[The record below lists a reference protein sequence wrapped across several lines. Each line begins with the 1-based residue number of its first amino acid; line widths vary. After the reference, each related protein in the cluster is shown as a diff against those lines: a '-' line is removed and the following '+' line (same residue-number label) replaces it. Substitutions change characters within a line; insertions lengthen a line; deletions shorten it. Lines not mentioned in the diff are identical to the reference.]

1 MLKYVIIHYL
11 EYSVLTLLA
20 LLGFFLICS
29 SNLLNQMSL
38 MAQEHDFYLTLNKSL
53 NDILVKNTFLNG
65 GLFQVVLVFV
75 SMGVRVEF
83 TCGYPPLNTFW

>member
-1 MLKYVIIHYL
+1 
-11 EYSVLTLLA
+11 
-20 LLGFFLICS
+20 
-29 SNLLNQMSL
+29 MSL